1 MKKVMS
7 IITVLALVCFGT
19 MAFAADAAKPA
30 TAAKPALAATAAA
43 PVTATT
49 PATPAKVEKA
59 KSAVVKGKI
68 ESIDTAKNEIVVKG
82 KTIVVKAE
90 ELAKL
95 KKGEMVKV
103 TLAAG
108 TNNAEKIKV
117 EHVKLALKKDVKKD
131 VKAEATPAEK
141 KAE

>member
-7 IITVLALVCFGT
+7 VIAVLVLVCFST

-30 TAAKPALAATAAA
+30 TAAAKPAVAA
-43 PVTATT
+43 T
-49 PATPAKVEKA
+49 PATPATPAQPAKVEKA
-59 KSAVVKGKI
+59 KPEIVNGKI
-68 ESIDTAKNEIVVKG
+68 ESIDAAKNEIVVKG
-82 KTIVVKAE
+82 KAIVVKPE

-95 KKGEMVKV
+95 KKGETVKV
-103 TLAAG
+103 TLAPG

-117 EHVKLALKKDVKKD
+117 EKVKVALKKEVKKEA
-131 VKAEATPAEK
+131 KAEEKPVEK